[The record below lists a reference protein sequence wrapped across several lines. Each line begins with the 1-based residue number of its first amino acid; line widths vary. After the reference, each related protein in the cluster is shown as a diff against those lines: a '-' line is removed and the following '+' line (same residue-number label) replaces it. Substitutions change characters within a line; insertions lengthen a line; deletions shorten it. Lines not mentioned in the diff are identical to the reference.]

1 MKLLLVCAG
10 GAVGSGVRY
19 LVSSWAARSLS
30 LTFPWGTLLVN
41 LVGCF
46 LMSLVM
52 HIALATTMSTEL
64 RVTLT
69 TGFLGGLTTYSAF
82 NHETTELARAGAL
95 RIAVLNVGLTAAGCL
110 AAGLLGLMLARWL
123 VPA

>member
-19 LVSSWAARSLS
+19 LVSTWAARSLS
-30 LTFPWGTLLVN
+30 QTFPWGTLMVN
-41 LVGCF
+41 VVGCF

-52 HIALATTMSTEL
+52 HIALATTMSTEM
-64 RVTLT
+64 RVMLT

-82 NHETTELARAGAL
+82 NYETTELARAGAL
-95 RIAVLNVGLTAAGCL
+95 RMAVLNFGITAAGCL
-110 AAGLLGLMLARWL
+110 AAGLLGLALARRF

>member
-19 LVSSWAARSLS
+19 LVSTWARSLGE
-30 LTFPWGTLLVN
+30 TFPWGTLIVN

-64 RVTLT
+64 RVMLT

-95 RIAVLNVGLTAAGCL
+95 RIAVLNVGVTAAGCL
-110 AAGLLGLMLARWL
+110 AAGLLGLVLARWL